1 MWEPAL
7 GRERLTC
14 LVLRVGMAAVDDT
27 TEQTMSADLTTLRPL
42 AGDRVGGQKR
52 KSRECQELQ
61 KEKEKNQ

>member
-27 TEQTMSADLTTLRPL
+27 TEQTMSADLTILRPL
-42 AGDRVGGQKR
+42 AGDRVGGQK
-52 KSRECQELQ
+52 
-61 KEKEKNQ
+61 